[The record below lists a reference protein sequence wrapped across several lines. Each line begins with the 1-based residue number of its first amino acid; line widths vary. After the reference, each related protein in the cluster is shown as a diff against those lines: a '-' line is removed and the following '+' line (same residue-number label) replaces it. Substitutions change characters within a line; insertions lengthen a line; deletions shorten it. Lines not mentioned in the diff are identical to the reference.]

1 MFSIEL
7 QQLDTLAKLV
17 GIVGG
22 TASLIIGAHRV
33 SKNTRINRAKLW
45 LDFRRMIYEHD
56 EVHLLLRP
64 KGDWHASNEHPTDKE
79 MPKVEPYMG
88 LFEHAYEMLED
99 KLIDWETFR
108 NVYGYRIDNIVVN
121 QVINR
126 EKLVKRPEGWANFIS
141 LIKRLGYVRQGDQ
154 YVRPE

>member
-1 MFSIEL
+1 
-7 QQLDTLAKLV
+7 
-17 GIVGG
+17 
-22 TASLIIGAHRV
+22 
-33 SKNTRINRAKLW
+33 
-45 LDFRRMIYEHD
+45 
-56 EVHLLLRP
+56 
-64 KGDWHASNEHPTDKE
+64 
-79 MPKVEPYMG
+79 
-88 LFEHAYEMLED
+88 MLED

-141 LIKRLGYVRQGDQ
+141 LIKRLGYVHQGDQ